1 MGDTLKLCALS
12 EYEEMEPDGLTSKSH
27 PWNDLKTDGPRTL
40 FIVWVCGDGAC
51 EPIKKP
57 AVKQSED
64 RWSLDISATSQY
76 LNICRKQEKAPKLT
90 WKEEGSEH

>member
-40 FIVWVCGDGAC
+40 FIVWVCGEGAC
-51 EPIKKP
+51 EPNKK
-57 AVKQSED
+57 
-64 RWSLDISATSQY
+64 
-76 LNICRKQEKAPKLT
+76 
-90 WKEEGSEH
+90 